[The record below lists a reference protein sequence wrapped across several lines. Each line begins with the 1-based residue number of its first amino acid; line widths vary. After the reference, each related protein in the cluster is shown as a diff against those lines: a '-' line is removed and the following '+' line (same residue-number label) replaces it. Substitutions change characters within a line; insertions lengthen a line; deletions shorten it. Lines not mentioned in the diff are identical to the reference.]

1 MKNDYNNIQN
11 LNKTSDNFNKIKQI
25 LKSKLSYLLISEEE
39 KEKLVKKILEK
50 AIDEYNETTT
60 LPFLHFASIKLKK
73 EIDAIYFKP
82 TSTIPIMDQK
92 IINLYLSKENDNF
105 LSETEIQKRLQ
116 IYSSDIY
123 RIVNILKNRDSK
135 VKKELQSIF
144 PNYKQQLKERNL
156 FFKTQKAISD
166 TDILYLA
173 YYIGEINDICLD
185 IKEIAIKEGKSEL
198 EIEKSLN
205 ATFQSLKQP
214 NILKLIK
221 GKYPKCEKILQIKA
235 LNFGVKL
242 QTEENLKQTTK
253 PLLTPKQERLLKELA
268 SNPNISKKELAKR
281 LDYKD
286 INSVYVIF
294 NNLKKKCKTNEKLK
308 EKVLELY
315 PDFLS
320 LKPKKEQAP
329 KKEKA
334 LLTPRQERL
343 LKELANNPNVSRK
356 ELRDQLDYKNINSIW
371 TVVNRLKKKCKTN
384 EKLKEKILELYPDFF
399 KPKPKKEKAPK
410 KERPLLTPK
419 QERLLKELANNPNIS
434 RKELR
439 DQLDYKSINSVWSAI
454 DRLKKKCKTNEK
466 LKEKV
471 LELYPDFFKPK
482 PKKEQAPKKER
493 PLLTPKQERLL
504 KELANNPNISKKDL
518 TNLLDYKSINSVY
531 VIFNNLK
538 KKCKTNEKLKE
549 KVLELYP
556 DFFKPKPKKE
566 QEQKKEKALL
576 TPKQETLLKELA
588 NNPNIS
594 RKELAKRL
602 DYKDINSIWTVADR
616 LKKKCKTNEKLK
628 EKVLEL
634 YPDFLSPKPKK
645 EKDSL
650 IPRQERLLKELANN
664 PNISKKE
671 LTELLGYKNINNI
684 YVILNNLK
692 KKCKTNEKLKEKVLE
707 LYPDFFKPKPK
718 KDSVLTNRELEILQ
732 NIYLIIPP
740 NTSYATYTQLAEKLH
755 YSEQNILTIKKQ
767 ALEKIETNQEIK
779 EQLQKNWPTFNQ
791 DKVIKEQY
799 KKGRSI
805 KIPSEEVEGI
815 KTFIRQFDIPE
826 NEIKVQENPI
836 LTGIKNLEESIFSSY
851 VSKCTEEQ
859 KAMLALR
866 LGYINAPAT
875 TETVAKLFNVEKQE
889 VITLTK
895 NCLKSVKYT
904 TDTKEIAKVYEKKN
918 GCVKKSV

>member
-185 IKEIAIKEGKSEL
+185 IKEIEIKEGKSEL

-315 PDFLS
+315 PDF
-320 LKPKKEQAP
+320 
-329 KKEKA
+329 
-334 LLTPRQERL
+334 
-343 LKELANNPNVSRK
+343 
-356 ELRDQLDYKNINSIW
+356 
-371 TVVNRLKKKCKTN
+371 
-384 EKLKEKILELYPDFF
+384 F
-399 KPKPKKEKAPK
+399 
-410 KERPLLTPK
+410 
-419 QERLLKELANNPNIS
+419 
-434 RKELR
+434 
-439 DQLDYKSINSVWSAI
+439 
-454 DRLKKKCKTNEK
+454 
-466 LKEKV
+466 
-471 LELYPDFFKPK
+471 
-482 PKKEQAPKKER
+482 
-493 PLLTPKQERLL
+493 
-504 KELANNPNISKKDL
+504 
-518 TNLLDYKSINSVY
+518 
-531 VIFNNLK
+531 
-538 KKCKTNEKLKE
+538 
-549 KVLELYP
+549 
-556 DFFKPKPKKE
+556 
-566 QEQKKEKALL
+566 
-576 TPKQETLLKELA
+576 
-588 NNPNIS
+588 
-594 RKELAKRL
+594 
-602 DYKDINSIWTVADR
+602 
-616 LKKKCKTNEKLK
+616 
-628 EKVLEL
+628 
-634 YPDFLSPKPKK
+634 
-645 EKDSL
+645 
-650 IPRQERLLKELANN
+650 
-664 PNISKKE
+664 
-671 LTELLGYKNINNI
+671 
-684 YVILNNLK
+684 
-692 KKCKTNEKLKEKVLE
+692 
-707 LYPDFFKPKPK
+707 
-718 KDSVLTNRELEILQ
+718 
-732 NIYLIIPP
+732 
-740 NTSYATYTQLAEKLH
+740 
-755 YSEQNILTIKKQ
+755 
-767 ALEKIETNQEIK
+767 
-779 EQLQKNWPTFNQ
+779 
-791 DKVIKEQY
+791 
-799 KKGRSI
+799 
-805 KIPSEEVEGI
+805 
-815 KTFIRQFDIPE
+815 
-826 NEIKVQENPI
+826 
-836 LTGIKNLEESIFSSY
+836 
-851 VSKCTEEQ
+851 
-859 KAMLALR
+859 
-866 LGYINAPAT
+866 
-875 TETVAKLFNVEKQE
+875 
-889 VITLTK
+889 
-895 NCLKSVKYT
+895 
-904 TDTKEIAKVYEKKN
+904 
-918 GCVKKSV
+918 